1 MKRSTTCKSTSKKIA
16 LNLAKMAKSLS
27 LAELSKLYS
36 SANKAPACLGS
47 AVPLAGPTVKE
58 KLGKLLFSRE
68 SSKLFAAPSALATL
82 VPASQQKTVAICLV
96 IVDTLHHE
104 DIWRAWVEQG
114 DVPGAEYKARLF
126 IHAKHPEKITSVW
139 VRQRCL
145 SLSYMPDWNS
155 PEVVRAMLAALDAA
169 LTDPHCGRFVF
180 GTESCLP
187 IYNLQHAARLL
198 YAEDKSWLDAF
209 HEGKTNWER
218 AACFTSVDDR
228 VVPPKAVWKA
238 IPGWIMLTR
247 RHAAEVNLLCKQS
260 LHLEESSAAG
270 SSSDRPPPADI
281 GSFPAPA
288 RGPLPALPASG
299 ILGNSADAD
308 LVRAWG
314 TGAYSE
320 HKAGVW
326 APEEVFFATM
336 LSLLGYL
343 RATGTDQ
350 VLRKKVTFARWQK
363 HGDANP
369 IAYSEFT
376 VDLVHSFRQAGA
388 VFGRKFDKQASSL
401 AIWRAAIDA
410 ADAKGQVAA
419 GAESGKKRAR
429 DSTGEEEE
437 EEKGVKKRE

>member
-1 MKRSTTCKSTSKKIA
+1 
-16 LNLAKMAKSLS
+16 MAKTLS

-36 SANKAPACLGS
+36 SANKPPASIGS
-47 AVPLAGPTVKE
+47 AGPLVGSTVKE

-68 SSKLFAAPSALATL
+68 SSKLFAEPSALAKL
-82 VPASQQKTVAICLV
+82 APASQQKTVAICLV

-104 DIWRAWVEQG
+104 AIWREWIEQG
-114 DVPGAEYKARLF
+114 DAPEAQYKARLF

-155 PEVVRAMLAALDAA
+155 PEVIRAMLSVLDNALQ
-169 LTDPHCGRFVF
+169 DPLCGRFVF

-218 AACFTSVDDR
+218 AACFASVDDR
-228 VVPPKAVWKA
+228 VVPPNAVWKA

-247 RHAAEVNLLCKQS
+247 RHAAEVNLLCQQS
-260 LHLEESSAAG
+260 LYLVEPSDRG
-270 SSSDRPPPADI
+270 SSPPPKDLA
-281 GSFPAPA
+281 SFPVPT
-288 RGPLPALPASG
+288 RGALPAVPLPG
-299 ILGNSADAD
+299 ILGDSADAD

-320 HKAGVW
+320 LKAGVW
-326 APEEVFFATM
+326 APEEVFFPTM
-336 LSLLGYL
+336 LALLGYL
-343 RATGTDQ
+343 RTAGTDQ

-363 HGDANP
+363 QGDANP
-369 IAYSEFT
+369 IAYNEFT

-388 VFGRKFDKQASSL
+388 LFGRKFSKEANDVDC
-401 AIWRAAIDA
+401 WRAAIDA
-410 ADAKGQVAA
+410 VDARSG
-419 GAESGKKRAR
+419 GGETGKKRAR
-429 DSTGEEEE
+429 DALGEEEE
-437 EEKGVKKRE
+437 DTRKRE